1 MISLFVL
8 KFNASFLENM
18 RKLTIQSFNKKE
30 PLFFKFSFIF
40 LDILCSVIGNFT
52 LVIFSFTYI
61 YMTYI

>member
-30 PLFFKFSFIF
+30 PLFFKFSFISFSPFF
-40 LDILCSVIGNFT
+40 LNQNKIKVL
-52 LVIFSFTYI
+52 
-61 YMTYI
+61 